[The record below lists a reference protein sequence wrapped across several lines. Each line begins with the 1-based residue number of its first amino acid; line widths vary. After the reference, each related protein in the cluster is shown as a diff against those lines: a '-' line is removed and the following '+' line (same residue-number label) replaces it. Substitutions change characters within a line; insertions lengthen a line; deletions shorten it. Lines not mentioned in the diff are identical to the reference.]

1 MAERPKGYGMT
12 AELREKVSNA
22 LPKSRFCVRVC
33 VCVCAVVVCGAVS

>member
-22 LPKSRFCVRVC
+22 VRELCVGVLRSS
-33 VCVCAVVVCGAVS
+33 VVVVY